1 MKRKSHVP
9 ALVISCTAISLVLCL
24 VVAIAVFASRQ
35 NAVDEVSAR
44 IDARGDVQRVRK
56 AFAPRRYAVRG
67 VRPSRPQERGGGNED
82 TPRPKPVFDEGRLL
96 EFAAAYREMDA
107 EGRMSLEKVAG
118 LCERFFGGTAFS
130 LRDVADKLCAMFE
143 SDDPSVRISALTA
156 LSAFR
161 RTFDDEDSAD
171 DVSDDDGDDVA
182 DDDDVADGPIEVPDD
197 IEQRV
202 TLTLMGAGLTDSD
215 AGVRDAA
222 YSVLLSLPSEE
233 RDMLSIQLLGNNDDV
248 LKAALL
254 KTTMKADD
262 DAALALNFHALDDD
276 NPEIRSIANGNILSK
291 TGRSFQSSEEAF
303 EWLESRHDAVD
314 EPPSGR

>member
-1 MKRKSHVP
+1 MKRKSRIP
-9 ALVISCTAISLVLCL
+9 SLVISCIAIFFLSLAVT
-24 VVAIAVFASRQ
+24 IALFAFRQ
-35 NAVDEVSAR
+35 NAVDDGVPAR
-44 IDARGDVQRVRK
+44 IAARGGVQRVRK
-56 AFAPRRYAVRG
+56 TSAPRRYALRG
-67 VRPSRPQERGGGNED
+67 VRPSRPQEEGGGNEAM
-82 TPRPKPVFDEGRLL
+82 PLPKPVFDEERLL

-107 EGRMSLEKVAG
+107 EGHMSLEKVAG
-118 LCERFFGGTAFS
+118 LCEKFFGGTAFS
-130 LRDVADKLCAMFE
+130 LRDVADRLCAMFE

-161 RTFDDEDSAD
+161 RTFDDEAPAD
-171 DVSDDDGDDVA
+171 DVSDA
-182 DDDDVADGPIEVPDD
+182 DDDDVAEEPIEVPDD

-202 TLTLMGAGLTDSD
+202 TLTIMGAGLTDND

-233 RDMLSIQLLGNNDDV
+233 RDMLSIQLLGNKDDV

-254 KTTMKADD
+254 KTTMNADG

-291 TGRSFQSSEEAF
+291 TGRSFRSSDEAF
-303 EWLESRHDAVD
+303 EWMESRQGAMD
-314 EPPSGR
+314 EPSSGSSR